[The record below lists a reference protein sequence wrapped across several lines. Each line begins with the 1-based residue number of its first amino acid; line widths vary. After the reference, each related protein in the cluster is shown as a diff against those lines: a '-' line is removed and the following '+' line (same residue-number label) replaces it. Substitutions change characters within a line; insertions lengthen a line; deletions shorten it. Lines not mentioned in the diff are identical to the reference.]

1 MILRIISWE
10 GSMEFY
16 SLQLRRRVDVPDGL
30 VRPRVVR
37 RQTGS
42 GEQVRYLLE
51 AATEIDGAPVRVAKF
66 VSREAFE
73 AAGGKAE

>member
-1 MILRIISWE
+1 
-10 GSMEFY
+10 MEFF
-16 SLQLRRRVDVPDGL
+16 SLQHRRRVEVPAEL

-51 AATEIDGAPVRVAKF
+51 ATAEVDGAPVRLAKF
-66 VSREAFE
+66 VSRQAFE
-73 AAGGKAE
+73 AAGGKVE